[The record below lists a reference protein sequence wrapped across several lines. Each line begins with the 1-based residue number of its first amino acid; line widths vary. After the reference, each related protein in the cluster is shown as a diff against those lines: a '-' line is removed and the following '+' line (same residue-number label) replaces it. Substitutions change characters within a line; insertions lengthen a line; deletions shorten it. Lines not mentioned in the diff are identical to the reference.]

1 MKMHLS
7 CSEDL
12 HSRHIS
18 MELQNVNTR
27 DDGNSMQPRRLVKIT
42 ATGLLGAAFQ
52 FNPHTRLVPLE
63 GEPTTH
69 APA

>member
-1 MKMHLS
+1 
-7 CSEDL
+7 
-12 HSRHIS
+12 